1 MCFEEGEEVI
11 VLENFKVEGMY
22 EAFVLV
28 IRRGRRVNIEC

>member
-1 MCFEEGEEVI
+1 LKKGKEVI

-22 EAFVLV
+22 EAIVPV